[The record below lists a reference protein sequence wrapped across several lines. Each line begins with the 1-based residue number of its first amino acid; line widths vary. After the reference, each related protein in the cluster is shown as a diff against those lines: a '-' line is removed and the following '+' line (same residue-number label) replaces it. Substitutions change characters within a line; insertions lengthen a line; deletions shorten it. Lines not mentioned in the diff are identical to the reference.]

1 MTARHY
7 SLLVVVGCHCF
18 RSWVELEP
26 QVLAHSMAIAFRC
39 TNGDFYV
46 ALGSS
51 MGLAFLVWIGGGLL
65 KRVFTFLVNEPSLG
79 QKSPILLLPRPLLR
93 DFGSFFF
100 SIFFFPIKP
109 YHHCIRLEVYFNCH
123 LSKYFKHKYT
133 GITS

>member
-93 DFGSFFF
+93 DFGSFFSF
-100 SIFFFPIKP
+100 FQSNLITIVYAWRSILIATFLNI
-109 YHHCIRLEVYFNCH
+109 
-123 LSKYFKHKYT
+123 LST
-133 GITS
+133 NTQE

>member
-7 SLLVVVGCHCF
+7 SLLVVVGCHYF

-26 QVLAHSMAIAFRC
+26 QVFAHSMAIAFRC

-93 DFGSFFF
+93 DFGSFFSF
-100 SIFFFPIKP
+100 FQSNLITIVYAWRSILIATFLNI
-109 YHHCIRLEVYFNCH
+109 
-123 LSKYFKHKYT
+123 LST
-133 GITS
+133 NTQE